1 MPDISIQQAY
11 ALAFGAYASPAG
23 NSSFTIQGS
32 NGLPTNKTRLT
43 GLLTTPNIDLNPI
56 PSEQNEAP
64 FNPGLATFT
73 LANSLNTVT
82 EFASGGTTIQ
92 LATAGANSTSG
103 IENSSLFIV
112 FPEDTVSGALNFS
125 QSVFIVSS
133 ASGVTPT
140 VFPASSNITV
150 APVQSSINIARLRKT
165 SQGTIGIAIRIA
177 YDGDPNFFAP
187 NILNNAGLFSGL
199 EFIIAGAQGTPFSG
213 FNTVSP
219 NPNKFIPPSNIFYD
233 TADVDPWFNNVSYQI
248 GEFVRFAGASY
259 FCIQNTTAGLDQD
272 PNDSDF
278 WEPEDPLQFGKF
290 GSFEGTYAATA
301 FTINTI
307 PCVEFQFPSGSY
319 ASTRLGASGRYES
332 NPGWM
337 PNWISIGTSQTLV
350 DEVTGGGAS
359 GNQCGTVTI
368 QPLNNAYAKQST
380 WLLKLSQTLPPNGT
394 FTGPGGALT
403 SFQAVQGSSF
413 AFSIVASGSTPI
425 PRLVYNF
432 GGDINSSANLTATEK
447 NYHRV
452 GIGIVNKLKK

>member
-32 NGLPTNKTRLT
+32 DGLPTNKTRLT
-43 GLLTTPNIDLNPI
+43 GLLTTPNIDLRPI
-56 PSEQNEAP
+56 PSEQNESP
-64 FNPGLATFT
+64 FNPALTTFT
-73 LANSLNTVT
+73 LANSLSTVT
-82 EFASGGTTIQ
+82 EFASGGTIIQ

-112 FPEDTVSGALNFS
+112 FNEDTVSGALNFS
-125 QSVFIVSS
+125 QPVFIVSS
-133 ASGVTPT
+133 AAGVTPT

-150 APVQSSINIARLRKT
+150 APIQGPINIARLRKT
-165 SQGTIGIAIRIA
+165 SAGIIGISIRIA
-177 YDGDPNFFAP
+177 YDGDSNFFVP
-187 NILNNAGLFSGL
+187 TLLNNIGLFSGL

-219 NPNKFIPPSNIFYD
+219 NPNKFIPFENIFYN

-248 GEFVRFAGASY
+248 GEFVRFAGATY
-259 FCIQNTTAGLDQD
+259 VCISNTTAGLDQD

-278 WEPEDPLQFGKF
+278 WEPEDPGQLGRF
-290 GSFEGTYAATA
+290 GSFEGAYAATA
-301 FTINTI
+301 GTINSI
-307 PCVEFQFPSGSY
+307 PIVEFQFPSGSY
-319 ASTRLGASGRYES
+319 APTRLGASGRYES

-337 PNWISIGTSQTLV
+337 STWNSIGTGQTLI
-350 DEVTGGGAS
+350 DEVTGLGAS

-394 FTGPGGALT
+394 FTGSGGALT
-403 SFQAVQGSSF
+403 SFQAVQNSSF
-413 AFSIVASGSTPI
+413 AFSTVSGSSPI